1 MKTAA
6 VIVAAGSGQ
15 RFGGDVPKQFRTLV
29 DRPMLAWSIS
39 RMEAV
44 GLIDSIVVV
53 VAEEHLVYASQN
65 VIDPYGF
72 RKVIKLVPGGTT
84 RQESVYRGLR
94 ALPISTGL
102 VAIHD
107 GARPMTAVADIQ
119 RVLERART
127 ERAAILAAP
136 VTDTIKR
143 AKGGYVMGSVDRRD
157 LFGAQTP
164 QAFQYDLI
172 MSTHEAA
179 REDQAQVYTDDASLV
194 EARGF
199 KVTLVEPQGPNIKIT
214 STADL
219 VAVEALLRREIDG

>member
-1 MKTAA
+1 
-6 VIVAAGSGQ
+6 
-15 RFGGDVPKQFRTLV
+15 
-29 DRPMLAWSIS
+29 
-39 RMEAV
+39 
-44 GLIDSIVVV
+44 
-53 VAEEHLVYASQN
+53 
-65 VIDPYGF
+65 
-72 RKVIKLVPGGTT
+72 
-84 RQESVYRGLR
+84 
-94 ALPISTGL
+94 
-102 VAIHD
+102 
-107 GARPMTAVADIQ
+107 MTAVADIQ